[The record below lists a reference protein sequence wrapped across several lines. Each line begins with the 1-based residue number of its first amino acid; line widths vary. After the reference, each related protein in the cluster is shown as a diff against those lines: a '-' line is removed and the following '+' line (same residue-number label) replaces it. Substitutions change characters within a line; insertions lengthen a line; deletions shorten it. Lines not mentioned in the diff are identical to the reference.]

1 MPALRLMG
9 RAWLVAGDD
18 LTLPFAVGAGLRA
31 AALGVLLA
39 FALSFAADVSC
50 PGVACPWLLDVL
62 PGSCVVGYVAITV
75 VLMTAAGLLQALVAM
90 SSSKGTIMDPA
101 PRHALQPLL
110 LIFVLSTLAE
120 IAVTVWAARSF
131 LDRGLQCQ
139 ASSPAAAAEGQRVL
153 RGIVWLQIVAASTTV
168 CGAVLTFDLAGSVDV
183 HDAARISEYWEA
195 RCRVLCWL
203 SPRDDSSS
211 REVAVRSFASN
222 LANVFAGLDLVPS
235 DAVAAMLLLS
245 LMPRPSCFVD
255 SSLMASS
262 AMEDSSGGSA
272 ATDVQMP
279 PASTPTAAA
288 SVAGEPC
295 PGLAAREDGAAMRR
309 LELAVVFTPY
319 ASASYGWWL
328 QVCVVFCLWCLRMAS
343 KRSCHAGAG
352 AWHQSGWQPP
362 SSSSGD

>member
-39 FALSFAADVSC
+39 FAFSFAADVSC

-62 PGSCVVGYVAITV
+62 PGSCVMGYVAITV
-75 VLMTAAGLLQALVAM
+75 VLMTVAGLLQALVAM

-101 PRHALQPLL
+101 PRHALPPLL

-139 ASSPAAAAEGQRVL
+139 ASSPAAAVEGQRVL

-245 LMPRPSCFVD
+245 LMPRPSCFD
-255 SSLMASS
+255 NSITESS
-262 AMEDSSGGSA
+262 ATEDSSGGSA
-272 ATDVQMP
+272 ATDVQTQ
-279 PASTPTAAA
+279 PASMPAAA
-288 SVAGEPC
+288 TSAAGATC
-295 PGLAAREDGAAMRR
+295 PGLAAGEDGAAMRR
-309 LELAVVFTPY
+309 LELAAVFTPY

-328 QVCVVFCLWCLRMAS
+328 QVCAVFSLWCLRVTS
-343 KRSCHAGAG
+343 QLSSHAKAG
-352 AWHQSGWQPP
+352 V
-362 SSSSGD
+362 